1 MIPAVCKRNSWIP
14 PKIQYREYLVS
25 SCPSGAGHYRGGG
38 AASRGNKKSISGTV
52 PVALPPFGDPAPVK
66 VSPRKPSPAPMPD
79 PPALTFCEPLPAPGV
94 PRFVA
99 PGQAA
104 YAGSGMSVP
113 FPENTIPRRRARRN
127 LIPVRI
133 RAGNG
138 VSRGISRRR
147 QVWWAGLSGR
157 GTKERRRQAPR
168 ATAAHNANVPE
179 YHSRTRRRVPPHV
192 SRDEQASPVQSPPQG
207 TLKTRY
213 FSVYLASM
221 RVERFFRGFVL
232 GVPGYLQ
239 GRHRQAPT
247 PSTRASQSIAARL
260 ERRTS
265 ISSSKQPP
273 SRYTENKVLF
283 SVPCMYAREL
293 SF

>member
-1 MIPAVCKRNSWIP
+1 
-14 PKIQYREYLVS
+14 
-25 SCPSGAGHYRGGG
+25 
-38 AASRGNKKSISGTV
+38 
-52 PVALPPFGDPAPVK
+52 
-66 VSPRKPSPAPMPD
+66 MPD
-79 PPALTFCEPLPAPGV
+79 PPALTFCEPLPAPNV

-127 LIPVRI
+127 LIPGRI

-147 QVWWAGLSGR
+147 QVWWAELPGG
-157 GTKERRRQAPR
+157 GAKERRRQAPR

-179 YHSRTRRRVPPHV
+179 YHSRTRRRVPPRI
-192 SRDEQASPVQSPPQG
+192 SRDEQASPVQRYPIQG

-213 FSVYLASM
+213 FSVYLACM
-221 RVERFFRGFVL
+221 REITLRKGAFHPFRDAIKELNATDARANAPAGTPCH
-232 GVPGYLQ
+232 GSPQ
-239 GRHRQAPT
+239 GQG
-247 PSTRASQSIAARL
+247 
-260 ERRTS
+260 
-265 ISSSKQPP
+265 PP

-283 SVPCMYAREL
+283 SVPCVYAREL

>member
-1 MIPAVCKRNSWIP
+1 MEALP
-14 PKIQYREYLVS
+14 PE
-25 SCPSGAGHYRGGG
+25 GT
-38 AASRGNKKSISGTV
+38 KKGISGTV

-127 LIPVRI
+127 LIPGRI

-138 VSRGISRRR
+138 VSRGISLRN

-157 GTKERRRQAPR
+157 GAKERRLQAPR

-179 YHSRTRRRVPPHV
+179 YHSRTHRRVSPRI
-192 SRDEQASPVQSPPQG
+192 SRDEQASPVQS
-207 TLKTRY
+207 
-213 FSVYLASM
+213 
-221 RVERFFRGFVL
+221 
-232 GVPGYLQ
+232 
-239 GRHRQAPT
+239 
-247 PSTRASQSIAARL
+247 
-260 ERRTS
+260 
-265 ISSSKQPP
+265 PP

-283 SVPCMYAREL
+283 SVPCVNARETFFSKVCFRRSGVPPRASQTSPHAINACVTEYRRASQETNKHL
-293 SF
+293 QFKDTPFKVH

>member
-1 MIPAVCKRNSWIP
+1 MEALP
-14 PKIQYREYLVS
+14 PE
-25 SCPSGAGHYRGGG
+25 GT
-38 AASRGNKKSISGTV
+38 KKSISGTV

-79 PPALTFCEPLPAPGV
+79 PPALTFCKPLPAPSV

-127 LIPVRI
+127 LIPGRI

-147 QVWWAGLSGR
+147 QVWWAELSGR
-157 GTKERRRQAPR
+157 GILKNAADKHPPQRSRMRPMSTPQMSRS
-168 ATAAHNANVPE
+168 TAE
-179 YHSRTRRRVPPHV
+179 HV
-192 SRDEQASPVQSPPQG
+192 EFKTSLQG

-213 FSVYLASM
+213 FSVYLA
-221 RVERFFRGFVL
+221 
-232 GVPGYLQ
+232 
-239 GRHRQAPT
+239 
-247 PSTRASQSIAARL
+247 
-260 ERRTS
+260 
-265 ISSSKQPP
+265 
-273 SRYTENKVLF
+273 
-283 SVPCMYAREL
+283 
-293 SF
+293 

>member
-1 MIPAVCKRNSWIP
+1 MSERSRTLPQWRRCLP
-14 PKIQYREYLVS
+14 
-25 SCPSGAGHYRGGG
+25 RGQ
-38 AASRGNKKSISGTV
+38 KKGISGTV

-127 LIPVRI
+127 LIPGRI

-157 GTKERRRQAPR
+157 GILK
-168 ATAAHNANVPE
+168 NASNKP
-179 YHSRTRRRVPPHV
+179 
-192 SRDEQASPVQSPPQG
+192 PPQRSPQR
-207 TLKTRY
+207 KRP
-213 FSVYLASM
+213 
-221 RVERFFRGFVL
+221 
-232 GVPGYLQ
+232 GVPQ
-239 GRHRQAPT
+239 PH
-247 PSTRASQSIAARL
+247 ASQSTAARL

-265 ISSSKQPP
+265 ISSSKPP
-273 SRYTENKVLF
+273 LKVH
-283 SVPCMYAREL
+283 
-293 SF
+293 